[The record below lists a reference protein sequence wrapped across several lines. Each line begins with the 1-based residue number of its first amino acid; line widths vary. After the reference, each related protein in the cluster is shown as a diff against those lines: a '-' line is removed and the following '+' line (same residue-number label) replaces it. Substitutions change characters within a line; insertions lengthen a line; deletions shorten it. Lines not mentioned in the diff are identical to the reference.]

1 MTIGDTYT
9 LEFMSDNV
17 IYAREYYKGTTHHI
31 QYTSFEATSDKIIVC
46 AENFEYHFEYGHY
59 GWVLKDVKKVV
70 DKDVESLKAWLGKHI
85 ELSYRSERETAIFT
99 IPNLLAY
106 NNDDDEL
113 LRLIVHP
120 AKLEIVSS
128 PNYRIII
135 QAKTIYFEL
144 ESDNTQDTW
153 RTANIGTIKSLKR
166 RYR

>member
-1 MTIGDTYT
+1 M
-9 LEFMSDNV
+9 
-17 IYAREYYKGTTHHI
+17 
-31 QYTSFEATSDKIIVC
+31 
-46 AENFEYHFEYGHY
+46 
-59 GWVLKDVKKVV
+59 
-70 DKDVESLKAWLGKHI
+70 
-85 ELSYRSERETAIFT
+85 SYRSERETAIFT

-106 NNDDDEL
+106 NNNDDDEL